1 MTKKTKKAKQKVAL
15 VAFGGNALIPRG
27 EEGTQTEQLDN
38 SDKLA
43 EILCGIV
50 QKSYDLILVHGN
62 GPQVGNILIQVEEAV
77 TKVPPY
83 SLDVC
88 VAQSEGSIGYMLEKS
103 LMNAFKRKRIQKD
116 IVSILTEVEV
126 RKEDPAIKNPTKPIG
141 PFYTRYRADY
151 LRMQKGW
158 NMVEDSGRGYR
169 KIVPSPKP
177 LSILKIDVIKNLIQ
191 KGYVV
196 IAAGGGGIPVYRDSK
211 GKVHG
216 IEAVID
222 KDYASGI
229 IAKELDVDLFIILT
243 DIDEVYLNY
252 GKKNQKAVSSMSIT
266 QAKNYLSEGHFP
278 PGSMGPKIEAA
289 VDFVAHCHKEVLISS
304 IDKVAEAM
312 KGKAGTLI
320 KK

>member
-1 MTKKTKKAKQKVAL
+1 MAKKSKQAKQKVAL

-27 EEGTQTEQLDN
+27 QEGTQTEQLDN

-43 EILCGIV
+43 EILSRIIQRG
-50 QKSYDLILVHGN
+50 YDLILVHGN

-103 LMNAFKRKRIQKD
+103 LMNAFARKGIQRD

-126 RKEDPAIKNPTKPIG
+126 HKDDSAIKNPTKPIG

-151 LRMQKGW
+151 LQMQKGW
-158 NMVEDSGRGYR
+158 CMVEDSGRGYR
-169 KIVPSPKP
+169 KVVPSPKP
-177 LSILKIDVIKNLIQ
+177 ISILKIDVIKNLIQ
-191 KGYVV
+191 RGYVV
-196 IAAGGGGIPVYRDSK
+196 IAAGGGGIPVYRDEK
-211 GKVHG
+211 GKIHG

-222 KDYASGI
+222 KDYAAGI
-229 IAKELDVDLFIILT
+229 IAKEIGVDLFIILT

-252 GKKNQKAVSSMSIT
+252 GKKNQKAVSSMTIS
-266 QAKNYLSEGHFP
+266 QAKKHLKEGQFP
-278 PGSMGPKIEAA
+278 PGSMGPKMEAA
-289 VDFVAHCHKEVLISS
+289 IDFVTHCHKEVLISS

-312 KGKAGTLI
+312 KGKAGTFI
-320 KK
+320 TK

>member
-1 MTKKTKKAKQKVAL
+1 MKKQVKKNKQKIAL
-15 VAFGGNALIPRG
+15 VAFGGNALIPRDQ
-27 EEGTQTEQLDN
+27 EGTQTEQLEN

-43 EILCGIV
+43 EIICGIV
-50 QKSYDLILVHGN
+50 QNDYDLILVHGN

-103 LMNAFKRKRIQKD
+103 LMNTFERKRIRKE

-126 RKEDPAIKNPTKPIG
+126 QKDDSAITNPTKPIG
-141 PFYTRYRADY
+141 PFYTRYRAEY
-151 LRMQKGW
+151 LQVQKGW
-158 NMVEDSGRGYR
+158 KMVEDSGRGYR
-169 KIVPSPKP
+169 KVVPSPKP
-177 LSILKIDVIKNLIQ
+177 ISILKIDIIKDLIQ
-191 KGYVV
+191 KGYLV
-196 IAAGGGGIPVYRDSK
+196 IAAGGGGIPVFRDRK
-211 GKVHG
+211 GKIHG

-222 KDYASGI
+222 KDYAAGI
-229 IAKELDVDLFIILT
+229 IAKEVGVNLFIILT

-252 GKKNQKAVSSMSIT
+252 GTKNQKAIRSMNIT
-266 QAKNYLSEGHFP
+266 QARKYLREGQFP
-278 PGSMGPKIEAA
+278 SGSMGPKIEAA
-289 VDFVAHCHKEVLISS
+289 VDFVEQSNREVLISS
-304 IDKVAEAM
+304 IEKITEAM